1 MSLTSLFPTVLAD
14 AASAAAPLVKP
25 IDAPLNLFDTLK
37 KSGRFIG
44 QDGNPVDIDA
54 LQKQLEGQL
63 TTLTFGFAHCTEY
76 CPYIN
81 GSLGALHRH
90 NKTGITSIII
100 AANPAGDGKEDKG
113 DGATQ
118 ASRDAFM
125 KDVQLMMKPLD
136 QENAPDCKVVILYP
150 ADASGKLSN
159 EAVLTVTN
167 AFNSMANAN
176 NSKKHTA
183 DIALFNRNG
192 ILFAQETAVPSKDP
206 GSITVFRNKMLAI
219 LDANMNTTT
228 KPSQTR

>member
-1 MSLTSLFPTVLAD
+1 MSVALLLPTVLQR
-14 AASAAAPLVKP
+14 AAAVASPLVKP
-25 IDAPLNLFDTLK
+25 IDAPLNLFETLK
-37 KSGRFIG
+37 KSGSFIG
-44 QDGNPVDIDA
+44 QDGEPVDIDA
-54 LQKQLEGQL
+54 LKKQLEGQL

-100 AANPAGDGKEDKG
+100 AANPAGDGNEDKG
-113 DGATQ
+113 DGATR

-150 ADASGKLSN
+150 TDASGKLSN

-167 AFNSMANAN
+167 AFNSMANAT

-192 ILFAQETAVPSKDP
+192 ILFAQETAVPSNDP
-206 GSITVFRNKMLAI
+206 GSINNFRNKMLAI
-219 LDANMNTTT
+219 LDANMNTPP
-228 KPSQTR
+228 KPVITR